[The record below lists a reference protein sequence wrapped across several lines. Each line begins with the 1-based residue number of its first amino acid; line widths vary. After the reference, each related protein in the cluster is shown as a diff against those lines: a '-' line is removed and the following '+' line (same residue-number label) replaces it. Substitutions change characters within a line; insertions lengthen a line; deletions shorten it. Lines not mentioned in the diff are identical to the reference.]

1 MKLKAYHSF
10 IIFAELVMSS
20 IFSSVS
26 SYRKAQYAI
35 VKDMN
40 QALAQTIEE
49 RQDQWI
55 IKST

>member
-10 IIFAELVMSS
+10 IIFAVLVLSA